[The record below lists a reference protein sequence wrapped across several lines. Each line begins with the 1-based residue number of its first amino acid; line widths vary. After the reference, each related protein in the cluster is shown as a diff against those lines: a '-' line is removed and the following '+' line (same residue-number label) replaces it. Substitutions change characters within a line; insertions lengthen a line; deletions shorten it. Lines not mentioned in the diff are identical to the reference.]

1 MFLSTLA
8 GFLIAVILMNL
19 IAWAIESPMR
29 FGWYN
34 TENEKRGEKLG

>member
-1 MFLSTLA
+1 MFLITLA
-8 GFLIAVILMNL
+8 GFLISVIIMNL

-34 TENEKRGEKLG
+34 HKDEERGRRG